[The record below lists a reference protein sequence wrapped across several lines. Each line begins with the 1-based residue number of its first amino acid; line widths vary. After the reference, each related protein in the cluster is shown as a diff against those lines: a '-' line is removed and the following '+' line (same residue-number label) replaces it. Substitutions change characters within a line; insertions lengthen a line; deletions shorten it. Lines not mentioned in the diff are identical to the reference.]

1 MKSREKVEAAG
12 SKINEVKD
20 PQAFQDAMGPVYETF
35 IKANPDL
42 ESLIKDI
49 QATM

>member
-1 MKSREKVEAAG
+1 ME
-12 SKINEVKD
+12 INEVKD
-20 PQAFQDAMGPVYETF
+20 PKAFQDKMGPVYANF

-49 QATM
+49 QATE